1 MIEGYRAILLPL
13 LPRQYWAKMK
23 KWLSILTLTLSFI
36 CLSSNSGAEPLI
48 TDQEKAD
55 IARVE
60 QYLNSLKSLRSKFV
74 QLSSSGGFAEGN
86 IYIKRPKKMR
96 LEYTRPP
103 HIQVYAN
110 GFWLTHVDTELG
122 SVSRIPLKLTP
133 ATFLIRERVRLSE
146 EVMVKRVTRD
156 AKTLSLEIVQR
167 DEPKAGRYVITLAD
181 RPLTLRKWVVTDTQ
195 GITTSVTLIAPEYNV
210 TIPQNKFIFDEPVTE
225 PEIQ

>member
-1 MIEGYRAILLPL
+1 MIEGYRAILLSL

-23 KWLSILTLTLSFI
+23 KWLSILALTLPFI
-36 CLSSNSGAEPLI
+36 CLASNSGAERRI
-48 TDQEKAD
+48 TDQDKAD

-74 QLSSSGGFAEGN
+74 QFSSGGGFAEGN

-103 HIQVYAN
+103 HIQVYAD

-210 TIPQNKFIFDEPVTE
+210 TIPQNTFIYEEPVAD
-225 PEIQ
+225 PELH